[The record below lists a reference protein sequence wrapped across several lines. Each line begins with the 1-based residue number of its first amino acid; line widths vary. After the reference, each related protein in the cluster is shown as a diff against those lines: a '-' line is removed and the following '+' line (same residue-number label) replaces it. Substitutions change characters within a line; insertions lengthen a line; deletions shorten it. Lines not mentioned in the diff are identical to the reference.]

1 MRDRE
6 PDRIHIRDL
15 LVRGIV
21 GVRDWERKKKQDINI
36 NITLETDLREA
47 ARSDRLEDTVDY
59 VTIKRN
65 VIRLVEESQF
75 FLLERLAERIT
86 DVCLED
92 PRVARARVALEK
104 PGALRFARTV
114 CVEIVRE
121 RGEEESSSD
130 G

>member
-1 MRDRE
+1 MGE
-6 PDRIHIRDL
+6 PELDRIHIRDL

-59 VTIKRN
+59 VTIKQN
-65 VIRLVEESQF
+65 VIHLVETSQF
-75 FLLERLAERIT
+75 FLLERLAERIA

-92 PRVARARVALEK
+92 PRVVRARVALEK

-121 RGEEESSSD
+121 RGEEASSGD